1 MRIYVLILD
10 KAQSLD
16 IHTVHD
22 YMYVVLVSNPFVL
35 ALELADHPFWV
46 HELSSAPSS
55 ATTPA
60 ARKYYLHVLRHIC
73 LYKTY
78 LVFGYIGEIL

>member
-22 YMYVVLVSNPFVL
+22 YMYVFLVSNPFVL
-35 ALELADHPFWV
+35 DLELPDHPFWV
-46 HELSSAPSS
+46 HELSSTPSS

-60 ARKYYLHVLRHIC
+60 ARKYIY
-73 LYKTY
+73 TY
-78 LVFGYIGEIL
+78 CVTFVNIQNLTDI